1 MEVIKEKD
9 KLEEEYISLS
19 KEVLEKFLEMKSL
32 NLEYEDKKN
41 LIAYKNMLSMLVRD
55 SNCLLNKSF
64 LNNYNNL
71 SISLNN
77 IMPAMAVTSLSIR
90 GKYPLSRE
98 IIDLVVIDEASQ
110 CDIASAIP
118 LLYRAKNIV
127 VIGDDKQLE
136 HITNID
142 IKENIE
148 LLNKYN
154 IYENLSW
161 DYKNNSIY
169 SLVDSYLKEEE
180 KIILKE
186 HHRSNGDIIGFSNK
200 YYYNDDLKVAT
211 KYKNLNNLNNE
222 SIVFENVNGITE
234 KYNGASA
241 VNLKEI
247 ESVISKLKEI
257 KNACYKGTVGV
268 LTPFRG
274 QADALIKR
282 ISKEE
287 ELEEMF
293 ESNSLL
299 IDTVNKFQGDEK
311 DVIIFSLCI
320 SDGISSGA
328 INFLKNTE
336 KLFNVALTR
345 AKSNLIVLGNK
356 DYIEKTDIKYL
367 NNFLSYYNK
376 LKEKKK
382 EEQNL
387 NKMFENTN
395 GIYPKF
401 LNIESTNLEK
411 ILYEKL
417 YNNNIK
423 SRIKY
428 KLDDYYI
435 DLLVENDNGKTAIIV
450 DKGESIK
457 EDKILINKLLEN
469 GYIVKKVY
477 DFQIEDDFDKFLE
490 NFI

>member
-1 MEVIKEKD
+1 M
-9 KLEEEYISLS
+9 
-19 KEVLEKFLEMKSL
+19 
-32 NLEYEDKKN
+32 
-41 LIAYKNMLSMLVRD
+41 
-55 SNCLLNKSF
+55 
-64 LNNYNNL
+64 
-71 SISLNN
+71 
-77 IMPAMAVTSLSIR
+77 
-90 GKYPLSRE
+90 
-98 IIDLVVIDEASQ
+98 
-110 CDIASAIP
+110 
-118 LLYRAKNIV
+118 
-127 VIGDDKQLE
+127 
-136 HITNID
+136 
-142 IKENIE
+142 
-148 LLNKYN
+148 
-154 IYENLSW
+154 
-161 DYKNNSIY
+161 
-169 SLVDSYLKEEE
+169 
-180 KIILKE
+180 
-186 HHRSNGDIIGFSNK
+186 
-200 YYYNDDLKVAT
+200 KVAT

-457 EDKILINKLLEN
+457 EDKILINKLLEK